1 MSKYSRSQSVLKM
14 SIEKCMA
21 LLEESCQHLATIP
34 VTNSVC
40 SMHQQNLIWKLTQK
54 CVGQDTL
61 YSAHTDHH
69 FSGNLEVEYRAA
81 W

>member
-40 SMHQQNLIWKLTQK
+40 SMHQQNLI
-54 CVGQDTL
+54 
-61 YSAHTDHH
+61 
-69 FSGNLEVEYRAA
+69 
-81 W
+81 